1 MVQSSLATKSHA
13 FDLVREEIET
23 TIKQAEKSLER
34 FQENRDNGEDLQNT
48 VDCLNQLR
56 GIFSLVELPGGILLC
71 QEAVALANDVPV
83 GATTDKNGLLTAL
96 NNALFTMLR
105 YVEFYHRQQK
115 DHPELLL
122 PIINEVRTARG
133 DRLLPDANFF
143 SADTGLIPD
152 LAQMLQLR
160 PLTVSDDD
168 EFLLHAKRFR
178 LMYQVGLLGLLRD
191 RQPQVS
197 RRLMSRAAEGFAR
210 LSRETPMSSFWC
222 LLAQVMHTMQEEG
235 MVAEKARKRLFM
247 SVEVN
252 ARAMVQKGPAA
263 CQTPASDAQ
272 LLELVYILYRS
283 GSRSEAVLKVLGDCA
298 LAPAE
303 FPEATLVAYRQQL
316 YGPGADVLRAL
327 SKALLEELEHL
338 KDKLDIVE
346 RGIDPDIEE
355 LGLISRGLSRLANTL
370 LILDLRQLSDTARQA
385 AHKMSDWQSQGVYPA
400 ENDLYAIADA
410 VLNIEDAAQHLATHG
425 ISASTDALAQRV
437 RHDEQSLYL
446 REALIV
452 VTGEARAALILAKRA
467 ITAFLESDFDKLHL
481 VNVPSTLLSIWG
493 GMVLLEDEGAAR
505 VMRQV
510 SEAIDSKLLDS
521 RSNPDQSVLEALAD
535 ALTSLEYYIE
545 GLGLQ
550 NDRNPEL
557 LKLAESSLRDAG
569 L

>member
-13 FDLVREEIET
+13 FDLVRDEIEA
-23 TIKQAEKSLER
+23 TIRQAEKSLER
-34 FQENRDNGEDLQNT
+34 FQENRDSGEDLQNS

-56 GIFSLVELPGGILLC
+56 GIFTLVELRGGTLLC

-83 GATTDKNGLLTAL
+83 GATNDKNGLLTAL
-96 NNALFTMLR
+96 SNALFTMLR
-105 YVEFYHRQQK
+105 YMEFYQRQQK

-122 PIINEVRTARG
+122 PIINEVRMARG
-133 DRLLPDANFF
+133 DRPLPDSNFF
-143 SADTGLIPD
+143 QANTRLIPD
-152 LAQMLQLR
+152 ISGQLQLR
-160 PLTVSDDD
+160 PLPVASPA
-168 EFLLHAKRFR
+168 EFLVHSKRFR

-210 LSRETPMSSFWC
+210 LGQETPAGRFWC
-222 LLAQVMHTMQEEG
+222 MAAQALHTMQEQDL
-235 MVAEKARKRLFM
+235 VAEKSRKRLFM
-247 SVEVN
+247 SLETH
-252 ARAMVQKGPAA
+252 ARTMVQQGPEA
-263 CQTPASDAQ
+263 CKMDISEAQ
-272 LLELVYILYRS
+272 LLELLYILYRS
-283 GSRSEAVLKVLGDCA
+283 GSRSQTVLDVLNDCG

-303 FPEATLVAYRQQL
+303 CPEGTLLAYRQQL
-316 YGPGADVLRAL
+316 YGPGADVLKAL
-327 SKALLEELEHL
+327 SKALLEELEQL

-355 LGLISRGLSRLANTL
+355 LGLISECLSRLANTL

-385 AHKMSDWQSQGVYPA
+385 ANKMSDWQNQGIYPA

-425 ISASTDALAQRV
+425 ISAATDALAQRV

-452 VTGEARAALILAKRA
+452 VTDEARAALTLAKRA

-481 VNVPSTLLSIWG
+481 ANVPSTLLSIWG

-510 SEAIDSKLLDS
+510 SEAINNKLLDS
-521 RSNPDQSVLEALAD
+521 RSNPEQHVLEALAD

-557 LKLAESSLRDAG
+557 LKLAESSLKDAG